1 MSERKG
7 RPEHEQDRG
16 TKAEHGIGR
25 EDEGV
30 EDRGTKA
37 ESGIRVDIQSSEVR
51 RTPST
56 DFSATIKSGSQ
67 SAGFIDNSGDIV
79 LGGEITDAARQR
91 LSKEDGV
98 WEEADE
104 DADWD
109 DSPGIKTEVDTH
121 EEQEDEDE
129 DEDEQD

>member
-1 MSERKG
+1 MSERKD

-25 EDEGV
+25 EDEGM

-37 ESGIRVDIQSSEVR
+37 ESGIRLDMQSSEVR

-56 DFSATIKSGSQ
+56 DFSPTMKLDSEAT
-67 SAGFIDNSGDIV
+67 GFIDNRGEFV
-79 LGGEITDAARQR
+79 LGAEITDAARQR

-109 DSPGIKTEVDTH
+109 DAPEIKSEVDTH

-129 DEDEQD
+129 DEQD